1 MYSVHSRLFCSIIH
15 LLLFV
20 LLSGGKKIKTKIQ
33 IKRCLFWYVMILIA
47 GISGFIHVWI
57 STVRVI
63 RCIRNACIFS
73 FASVTVSRS
82 PLFLSSFGYHRWGRA
97 AMLWVLPATVTCM
110 AGKEPIDLALWQAG
124 TLSPGILRA
133 QASLPQAPRQP
144 KRALWDVPWGASW
157 PAVILRR
164 IGSAVFQVGRLFHV
178 AFHAVGHVHRRR
190 RHWKVKI
197 RPWEWQVSDTRLG
210 LHTCMMFPV
219 AAGRIL
225 CRITC
230 AQHLTQDLEPWQG
243 PNKHWRCFLPP
254 LPPLLV
260 VLWATSTG
268 MYPHFIWTHFHSP
281 RPAASESPLWRL
293 S

>member
-82 PLFLSSFGYHRWGRA
+82 PLFLRSFGYHRWGRA
-97 AMLWVLPATVTCM
+97 ATLWVLPAAVTYM

-133 QASLPQAPRQP
+133 QASLPQAAGQP
-144 KRALWDVPWGASW
+144 KRALWDVPRGAPW
-157 PAVILRR
+157 PAVILR
-164 IGSAVFQVGRLFHV
+164 IFSVVLQVGRLFHV
-178 AFHAVGHVHRRR
+178 AFHAVGHMHRRG

-197 RPWEWQVSDTRLG
+197 HPWEWQVSDTRLG

-225 CRITC
+225 LRITC
-230 AQHLTQDLEPWQG
+230 AQHPTQGLEPWQG
-243 PNKHWRCFLPP
+243 PTNTEDAFCFLC
-254 LPPLLV
+254 LLFWWFFGQL
-260 VLWATSTG
+260 LWECIPTS
-268 MYPHFIWTHFHSP
+268 
-281 RPAASESPLWRL
+281 SELISIPQDLFQVKSPLWSL